1 MIRIPIFGVLFLIL
15 GEWLPLVAIFF
26 TPLLPYTCRIP
37 AQVEGERRVLERRRR
52 SSFAGVTDG
61 VVVARLAT
69 PGKEEVGLEGLSKG
83 QLLHISRSL
92 GLHGRVWDL
101 SRGLLPPVLLVR
113 WKVKRRLAYL
123 EQDDALLVRDG
134 GVETLRDEEVRI
146 ACEERGIDVLG
157 QDVEMLRDLL
167 QHWVDGW
174 RENGSALSRLLSLP
188 TRFYGSGTG
197 KNS

>member
-37 AQVEGERRVLERRRR
+37 KQVEGERRVLERRRR
-52 SSFAGVTDG
+52 ASFAAVTDG
-61 VVVARLAT
+61 VVDTGLDI
-69 PGKEEVGLEGLSKG
+69 PGKGAGGLNKS

-101 SRGLLPPVLLVR
+101 SGGFLPPVLLVR
-113 WKVKRRLAYL
+113 EKVKRRLAYL
-123 EQDDALLVRDG
+123 EQDDALLRRDG
-134 GVETLRDEEVRI
+134 GVETLRDEEVMI

-157 QDVEMLRDLL
+157 QDVETLRDLL
-167 QHWVDGW
+167 RHWVDGW
-174 RENGSALSRLLSLP
+174 TEEGSALSRLL
-188 TRFYGSGTG
+188 TRPAIFDGTG

>member
-26 TPLLPYTCRIP
+26 TPILPYTCRIP

-52 SSFAGVTDG
+52 ASFSGMTDG
-61 VVVARLAT
+61 VVVTGLDT
-69 PGKEEVGLEGLSKG
+69 PEKRSGGLEALSKG

-92 GLHGRVWDL
+92 GLHCRVWDL
-101 SRGLLPPVLLVR
+101 SRGFLPPVLLVR
-113 WKVKRRLAYL
+113 GKVKKRLAYL
-123 EQDDALLVRDG
+123 EQDDALLARDG
-134 GVETLRDEEVRI
+134 GVETLRDEEVMI

-157 QDVEMLRDLL
+157 QDVEILRNLL
-167 QHWVDGW
+167 RHWVDGW
-174 RENGSALSRLLSLP
+174 REKGSALSKLLTPSTSFDGP
-188 TRFYGSGTG
+188 GTG